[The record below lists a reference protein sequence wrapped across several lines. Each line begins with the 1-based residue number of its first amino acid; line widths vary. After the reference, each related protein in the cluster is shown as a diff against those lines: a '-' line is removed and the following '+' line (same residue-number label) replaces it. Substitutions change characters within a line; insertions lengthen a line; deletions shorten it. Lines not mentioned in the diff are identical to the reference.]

1 MKSELNNLM
10 SRLKKDDKIFIAGH
24 NGMVGSAIE
33 RKYRQEGF
41 KNILTFSSKEL
52 DLRDQSSVNEFY
64 KKENPDF
71 VILAAAKVGG
81 IHANNKYKAEF
92 IYDNLMIESN
102 VIHFAY
108 ENNVKKLLFLGS
120 SCIYPKHSP
129 QPIKEE
135 FLMSGHLEPTNKP
148 YAIAKIAGIELCKSY
163 REQYGCN
170 FISAMPTNLYGTND
184 NYHFEN
190 SHVIPALIRK
200 VVLAKKNNDPFV
212 TVWGSGKPRRDFLN
226 VDDLADACFLLMR
239 QYDESEPINIGSGS
253 DISITELIHII
264 MEEIDY
270 NGEVKFDTSKPD
282 GTMLKLLD
290 ISKIKSL
297 GWAPKI
303 KIREGIRKE
312 IKEIEPFNWD

>member
-1 MKSELNNLM
+1 M
-10 SRLKKDDKIFIAGH
+10 SNIKKDDKIFIAGH

-33 RKYRQEGF
+33 RKFIQEGF
-41 KNILTFSSKEL
+41 KNILTFSSKDL
-52 DLRDQSSVNEFY
+52 DLRDQSSVDEFY
-64 KKENPDF
+64 KKIKPDF

-135 FLMSGHLEPTNKP
+135 YLLSGYLEPTNKP
-148 YAIAKIAGIELCKSY
+148 YAIAKIAGIELCRSY
-163 REQYGCN
+163 REQYRCN

-184 NYHFEN
+184 NYHLEN
-190 SHVIPALIRK
+190 SHVIPALLRK

-226 VDDLADACFLLMR
+226 VDDLANACFLLMR

-253 DISITELIHII
+253 DISIIELIHII
-264 MEEIDY
+264 REEIDY
-270 NGEVKFDTSKPD
+270 KGEVKFDTSKPD

-297 GWAPKI
+297 GWTPKI
-303 KIREGIRKE
+303 KIREGIRKS
-312 IKEIEPFNWD
+312 IKEIETFNWEQLI

>member
-1 MKSELNNLM
+1 M
-10 SRLKKDDKIFIAGH
+10 SKLTKDDKIFIAGH

-33 RKYRQEGF
+33 RKFVQEGF

-52 DLRDQSSVNEFY
+52 DLRDQLSVNEFY
-64 KKENPDF
+64 KKRKPDF

-108 ENNVKKLLFLGS
+108 KNNVKKLLFLGS
-120 SCIYPKHSP
+120 SCIYPKKSP

-135 FLMSGHLEPTNKP
+135 YLMSGHLEPTNRP

-170 FISAMPTNLYGTND
+170 FISAMPTNLYGRND
-184 NYHFEN
+184 NYHQEN
-190 SHVIPALIRK
+190 SHVIPALLRK
-200 VVLAKKNNDPFV
+200 VVIAKKNNDPFV

-226 VDDLADACFLLMR
+226 VDDLANACYLLMNE
-239 QYDESEPINIGSGS
+239 YDEAEPINIGSGS
-253 DISITELIHII
+253 DISITELINII
-264 MEEIDY
+264 MEELDY
-270 NGEVKFDTSKPD
+270 NGEVKFDKSKPD
-282 GTMLKLLD
+282 GIKRKILDNSRLK
-290 ISKIKSL
+290 KL
-297 GWAPKI
+297 GWKPNI
-303 KIREGIRKE
+303 SIEEGIKNTYQDFLKNK
-312 IKEIEPFNWD
+312 I

>member
-1 MKSELNNLM
+1 M
-10 SRLKKDDKIFIAGH
+10 SKLTKDDKIFIAGH

-33 RKYRQEGF
+33 RKFVQEGF

-52 DLRDQSSVNEFY
+52 DLRDQLSVNEFY
-64 KKENPDF
+64 KKRKPDF

-108 ENNVKKLLFLGS
+108 KNNVKKLLFLGS
-120 SCIYPKHSP
+120 SCIYPKKSP

-135 FLMSGHLEPTNKP
+135 YLMSGHLEPTNRP

-163 REQYGCN
+163 REQYGR
-170 FISAMPTNLYGTND
+170 ND
-184 NYHFEN
+184 NYHQEN
-190 SHVIPALIRK
+190 SHVIPALLRK
-200 VVLAKKNNDPFV
+200 VVIAKKNNDPFV

-226 VDDLADACFLLMR
+226 VDDLANACYLLMNE
-239 QYDESEPINIGSGS
+239 YDEAEPINIGSGS
-253 DISITELIHII
+253 DISITELINLIK
-264 MEEIDY
+264 EELNY
-270 NGEVKFDTSKPD
+270 NGEIKFDKSKPD

-290 ISKIKSL
+290 NSKINSL
-297 GWAPKI
+297 GWTPKI
-303 KIREGIRKE
+303 KIREGIRKA
-312 IKEIEPFNWD
+312 INEIETFNWDKLK

>member
-1 MKSELNNLM
+1 M
-10 SRLKKDDKIFIAGH
+10 SKLTKDDKIFIAGH

-33 RKYRQEGF
+33 RKFVQEGF

-52 DLRDQSSVNEFY
+52 DLRDQLSVNEFY
-64 KKENPDF
+64 KKMKPDF

-108 ENNVKKLLFLGS
+108 KNNVKKLLFLGS
-120 SCIYPKHSP
+120 SCIYPKKSP

-135 FLMSGHLEPTNKP
+135 YLLSGHLEPTNRP

-170 FISAMPTNLYGTND
+170 FISAMPTNLYGRND
-184 NYHFEN
+184 NYHLEN
-190 SHVIPALIRK
+190 SHVIPALLRK
-200 VVLAKKNNDPFV
+200 VVIAKKNNDPFV
-212 TVWGSGKPRRDFLN
+212 TVWGTGKPRRDFLN
-226 VDDLADACFLLMR
+226 VDDLANACYLLMNE
-239 QYDESEPINIGSGS
+239 YDEAEPINIGSGS
-253 DISITELIHII
+253 DISITELINLIK
-264 MEEIDY
+264 EELDY
-270 NGEVKFDTSKPD
+270 NGEIKFDKSKPD

-290 ISKIKSL
+290 NSKINSL
-297 GWAPKI
+297 GWTPKI
-303 KIREGIRKE
+303 KIREGIRKA
-312 IKEIEPFNWD
+312 INEIETFNWDKLK

>member
-1 MKSELNNLM
+1 M
-10 SRLKKDDKIFIAGH
+10 SKLTKDDKIFIAGH

-33 RKYRQEGF
+33 RKFVQEGF

-52 DLRDQSSVNEFY
+52 DLRDQLSVNEFY
-64 KKENPDF
+64 KKRKPDF

-108 ENNVKKLLFLGS
+108 KNNVKKLLFLGS
-120 SCIYPKHSP
+120 SCIYPKKSP

-135 FLMSGHLEPTNKP
+135 YLMSGHLEPTNRP

-170 FISAMPTNLYGTND
+170 FISAMPTNLYGRND
-184 NYHFEN
+184 NYHLEN
-190 SHVIPALIRK
+190 SHVIPALLRK
-200 VVLAKKNNDPFV
+200 VVIAKKNNDPFV
-212 TVWGSGKPRRDFLN
+212 TVWGTGKPRRDFLN
-226 VDDLADACFLLMR
+226 VDDLANACYLLMNE
-239 QYDESEPINIGSGS
+239 YDEAEPINIGSGS
-253 DISITELIHII
+253 DISITELINLIK
-264 MEEIDY
+264 EELDY
-270 NGEVKFDTSKPD
+270 NGEIKFDKSKPD

-290 ISKIKSL
+290 NSKINSL
-297 GWAPKI
+297 GWTPKI
-303 KIREGIRKE
+303 KIREGIRKA
-312 IKEIEPFNWD
+312 INEIETFNWDKLK

>member
-1 MKSELNNLM
+1 M
-10 SRLKKDDKIFIAGH
+10 SKLKKNNKIFIAGH

-33 RKYRQEGF
+33 RKLIQEGF

-52 DLRDQSSVNEFY
+52 DLRDQLSVEEFY
-64 KKENPDF
+64 KKEKPDF

-102 VIHFAY
+102 VIHFAHK
-108 ENNVKKLLFLGS
+108 NNVKKLLFLGS
-120 SCIYPKHSP
+120 SCIYPKESL

-135 FLMSGHLEPTNKP
+135 YLLSGQLEPTNKP

-184 NYHFEN
+184 NYHIEN
-190 SHVIPALIRK
+190 SHVIPALLRK
-200 VVLAKKNNDPFV
+200 VVLAKKNNDSFV

-226 VDDLADACFLLMR
+226 VDDLANACYLLMNK
-239 QYDESEPINIGSGS
+239 YDEAEPINIGSGS
-253 DISITELIHII
+253 DISITELINII
-264 MEEIDY
+264 MEELDY
-270 NGEVKFDTSKPD
+270 NGEVKFDKSKPD

-290 ISKIKSL
+290 NSKIKSL
-297 GWAPKI
+297 GWVPKI
-303 KIREGIRKE
+303 KIREGIRKA
-312 IKEIEPFNWD
+312 IKEIELYNWDKL

>member
-1 MKSELNNLM
+1 M
-10 SRLKKDDKIFIAGH
+10 SKLTKDDKIFIAGH

-33 RKYRQEGF
+33 RKFVQEGF

-52 DLRDQSSVNEFY
+52 DLRDQLSVNEFY
-64 KKENPDF
+64 KKRKPDF

-108 ENNVKKLLFLGS
+108 KNNVKKLLFLGS
-120 SCIYPKHSP
+120 SCIYPKKSP

-135 FLMSGHLEPTNKP
+135 YLMSGHLEPTNRP

-184 NYHFEN
+184 NYHLEN
-190 SHVIPALIRK
+190 SHVIPALLRK
-200 VVLAKKNNDPFV
+200 VFLAKKNNDQFV
-212 TVWGSGKPRRDFLN
+212 IVWGSGKPRRDFLN
-226 VDDLADACFLLMR
+226 VDDLANACYLLMNE
-239 QYDESEPINIGSGS
+239 YDEAEPINIGSGC
-253 DISITELIHII
+253 DISITELTNLI
-264 MEEIDY
+264 MEELDY
-270 NGEVKFDTSKPD
+270 NGEVKFDKSKPD

-290 ISKIKSL
+290 NSKIKSL
-297 GWAPKI
+297 GWVPKI
-303 KIREGIRKE
+303 KIREGIRKA
-312 IKEIEPFNWD
+312 IKEIELFNWDKLK

>member
-1 MKSELNNLM
+1 M
-10 SRLKKDDKIFIAGH
+10 SKLKKDDKIFIAGH

-52 DLRDQSSVNEFY
+52 DLRDQSSVDEFY
-64 KKENPDF
+64 KKEKPDF

-81 IHANNKYKAEF
+81 IRANNKYKAEF

-163 REQYGCN
+163 HEQYGCN

-190 SHVIPALIRK
+190 SHVIPALLRK

-264 MEEIDY
+264 MEEIGY

-290 ISKIKSL
+290 ISKVKSL
-297 GWAPKI
+297 GWTPKI
-303 KIREGIRKE
+303 KIREGIRKA
-312 IKEIEPFNWD
+312 IKEIETFNWE

>member
-1 MKSELNNLM
+1 M
-10 SRLKKDDKIFIAGH
+10 SKFKKDDKIFIAGH

-33 RKYRQEGF
+33 RKLIQEGF
-41 KNILTFSSKEL
+41 KNILTYSSKEL
-52 DLRDQSSVNEFY
+52 DLRDQLSVDKFY
-64 KKENPDF
+64 KKEKPDF

-108 ENNVKKLLFLGS
+108 KSNVKKLLFLGS
-120 SCIYPKHSP
+120 SCIYPKESL

-135 FLMSGHLEPTNKP
+135 YLLSGHLESTNKP

-190 SHVIPALIRK
+190 SHVIPALLRK
-200 VVLAKKNNDPFV
+200 VVLAKKNNDSFV

-226 VDDLADACFLLMR
+226 VDDLANACYLLMNK
-239 QYDESEPINIGSGS
+239 YDEAEPINIGSGS
-253 DISITELIHII
+253 DISITELINII
-264 MEEIDY
+264 VEELDY
-270 NGEVKFDTSKPD
+270 NGEIKFDKSKPD

-290 ISKIKSL
+290 NSKIKSL
-297 GWAPKI
+297 GWVPKI
-303 KIREGIRKE
+303 KIREGIRKA
-312 IKEIEPFNWD
+312 IKEIELYNWDKLK

>member
-1 MKSELNNLM
+1 MNKLN
-10 SRLKKDDKIFIAGH
+10 KDDKIFIAGH
-24 NGMVGSAIE
+24 NGMVGSAIN
-33 RKYRQEGF
+33 RKFIQEGF
-41 KNILTFSSKEL
+41 KNILTYSSNEL
-52 DLRDQSSVNEFY
+52 DLRNQLSVNEFY

-108 ENNVKKLLFLGS
+108 KNNVKKLLFLGS
-120 SCIYPKHSP
+120 SCIYPKESL

-135 FLMSGHLEPTNKP
+135 YLLSGHLEPTNKP

-190 SHVIPALIRK
+190 SHVIPALLRK
-200 VVLAKKNNDPFV
+200 VVLAKKNKDPFV
-212 TVWGSGKPRRDFLN
+212 TIWGSGKPRRDFLN
-226 VDDLADACFLLMR
+226 VDDLANACYLLMNE
-239 QYDESEPINIGSGS
+239 YDEAEPINIGSGS
-253 DISITELIHII
+253 DISITELTNII
-264 MEEIDY
+264 IEELDY
-270 NGEVKFDTSKPD
+270 SGKIKFDKSKPD
-282 GTMLKLLD
+282 GTLLKLLD
-290 ISKIKSL
+290 NSKIKSL
-297 GWAPKI
+297 GWVPEI
-303 KIREGIRKE
+303 KLREGIRNL
-312 IKEIEPFNWD
+312 IKEIERFNWDKLK

>member
-1 MKSELNNLM
+1 M
-10 SRLKKDDKIFIAGH
+10 SKLKKNNKIFIAGH

-33 RKYRQEGF
+33 RKLIQEGF

-52 DLRDQSSVNEFY
+52 DLRDQLSVEEFY
-64 KKENPDF
+64 KKEKPDF

-102 VIHFAY
+102 VIHFAHK
-108 ENNVKKLLFLGS
+108 NNVKKLLFLGS
-120 SCIYPKHSP
+120 SCIYPKESL

-135 FLMSGHLEPTNKP
+135 YLLSGQLEPTNKP

-190 SHVIPALIRK
+190 SHVIPALLRK
-200 VVLAKKNNDPFV
+200 VVLAKKNNDSFV

-226 VDDLADACFLLMR
+226 VDDLANACYLLMNK
-239 QYDESEPINIGSGS
+239 YDEAEPINIGSGS
-253 DISITELIHII
+253 DISITELINII
-264 MEEIDY
+264 MEELDY
-270 NGEVKFDTSKPD
+270 NGEVKFDKSKPD

-290 ISKIKSL
+290 NSKIKSL
-297 GWAPKI
+297 GWVPKI
-303 KIREGIRKE
+303 KIREGIRKA
-312 IKEIEPFNWD
+312 IKEIELYNWDKL

>member
-1 MKSELNNLM
+1 M
-10 SRLKKDDKIFIAGH
+10 SNLKKDDKIFIAGH

-33 RKYRQEGF
+33 RKFRQEGF
-41 KNILTFSSKEL
+41 ENILTFSSKEL
-52 DLRDQSSVNEFY
+52 DLRNQSSVDEFY
-64 KKENPDF
+64 KKEKPDF

-81 IHANNKYKAEF
+81 IHANDKYKAEF

-135 FLMSGHLEPTNKP
+135 YLLSGYLEPTNKP

-184 NYHFEN
+184 NYHFEI
-190 SHVIPALIRK
+190 SHVIPALLRK

-212 TVWGSGKPRRDFLN
+212 TVWGSGKPKRDFLN
-226 VDDLADACFLLMR
+226 VDDLADACFLLMKE
-239 QYDESEPINIGSGS
+239 YNESEPINIGSGS
-253 DISITELIHII
+253 DISIIQLIHII
-264 MEEIDY
+264 REEIDY

-297 GWAPKI
+297 GWNPKI
-303 KIREGIRKE
+303 KIREGIRKA
-312 IKEIEPFNWD
+312 IKEIEKFDWEK

>member
-1 MKSELNNLM
+1 M
-10 SRLKKDDKIFIAGH
+10 SKLKKDDKIFIAGH

-64 KKENPDF
+64 KKQKPDF

-190 SHVIPALIRK
+190 SHVIPALLRK

-253 DISITELIHII
+253 DISITELVHII

-297 GWAPKI
+297 GWDPKI
-303 KIREGIRKE
+303 KIREGIRKA
-312 IKEIEPFNWD
+312 IKEIELFNWD

>member
-1 MKSELNNLM
+1 M
-10 SRLKKDDKIFIAGH
+10 SKFKKDDKIFIAGH

-33 RKYRQEGF
+33 RKLIQEGF
-41 KNILTFSSKEL
+41 KNILTYSSKEL
-52 DLRDQSSVNEFY
+52 DLRDQLSVDEFY
-64 KKENPDF
+64 RKEKPDF

-108 ENNVKKLLFLGS
+108 KNNVKKLLFLGS
-120 SCIYPKHSP
+120 SCIYPKESL

-135 FLMSGHLEPTNKP
+135 YLLSGHLEPTNKP

-190 SHVIPALIRK
+190 SHVIPALLRK
-200 VVLAKKNNDPFV
+200 VVLAKKNNDSFV

-226 VDDLADACFLLMR
+226 VDDLANACYLLMNK
-239 QYDESEPINIGSGS
+239 YDEAEPINIGSGS
-253 DISITELIHII
+253 DISITELINII
-264 MEEIDY
+264 MEELDY
-270 NGEVKFDTSKPD
+270 NGEVKFDKSKPD
-282 GTMLKLLD
+282 GTILKLLD
-290 ISKIKSL
+290 NSKIKSL
-297 GWAPKI
+297 GWVPKI
-303 KIREGIRKE
+303 KIREGIRKA
-312 IKEIEPFNWD
+312 IKEIELYNWDKLK

>member
-1 MKSELNNLM
+1 M
-10 SRLKKDDKIFIAGH
+10 SKLTKDDKIFIAGH

-33 RKYRQEGF
+33 RKFIQEGF

-52 DLRDQSSVNEFY
+52 DLRDQLSVEEFY
-64 KKENPDF
+64 KKEKPDF

-108 ENNVKKLLFLGS
+108 KNNVKKLLFLGS
-120 SCIYPKHSP
+120 SCIYPKKSP

-135 FLMSGHLEPTNKP
+135 YLLSGHLEPTNRP

-170 FISAMPTNLYGTND
+170 FISAMPTNLYGRND
-184 NYHFEN
+184 NYHLEN
-190 SHVIPALIRK
+190 SHVIPALLRK
-200 VVLAKKNNDPFV
+200 VVIAKKNNDPFV
-212 TVWGSGKPRRDFLN
+212 TVWGTGKPRRDFLN
-226 VDDLADACFLLMR
+226 VDDLANACYLLMNE
-239 QYDESEPINIGSGS
+239 YDEAEPINIGSGS
-253 DISITELIHII
+253 DISITELINLIK
-264 MEEIDY
+264 EELDY
-270 NGEVKFDTSKPD
+270 NGEIKFDKSKPD

-290 ISKIKSL
+290 NSKINSL
-297 GWAPKI
+297 GWTPKI
-303 KIREGIRKE
+303 KIREGIRKA
-312 IKEIEPFNWD
+312 INEIETFNWDKLK